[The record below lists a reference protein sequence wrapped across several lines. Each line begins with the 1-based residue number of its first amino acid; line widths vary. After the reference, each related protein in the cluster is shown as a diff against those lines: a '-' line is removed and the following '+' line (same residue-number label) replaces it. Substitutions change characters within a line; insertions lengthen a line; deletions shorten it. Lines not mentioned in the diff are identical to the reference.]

1 MTSLGASPTPGV
13 HVQMNNREREY
24 PTGDGLCCPMCH
36 RGTVI
41 QQDCTRELGTC
52 CSPCRSGTFMNNPS
66 GLNACFPCTPC
77 DTDTLHGLFALQN
90 CTSTADTVCDVL
102 SGYLCKSLAN
112 NKGCMMAE
120 EHSQCA
126 PGQGIKQ
133 LGTSRTDNVC
143 EDYFSQDV
151 VACKL
156 CSETQVKVKEGG
168 ASTDI
173 VCSDGSRNHS
183 MVCYEPKQDKR
194 PLKDDDTQ
202 NETLLAQAS
211 DFTEAETIYILLD
224 FGNMWMRYP

>member
-1 MTSLGASPTPGV
+1 GTYMNQNTRLKNCLSCTNCDPGSGLRIKRSCTLKSNTV
-13 HVQMNNREREY
+13 CEPLEGFYCIDSKEHSCVAAEKHTACKPGQYIKREY

-156 CSETQVKVKEGG
+156 SLFHIAKAV
-168 ASTDI
+168 
-173 VCSDGSRNHS
+173 
-183 MVCYEPKQDKR
+183 MVITCIFPISSS
-194 PLKDDDTQ
+194 
-202 NETLLAQAS
+202 LA
-211 DFTEAETIYILLD
+211 
-224 FGNMWMRYP
+224 M

>member
-1 MTSLGASPTPGV
+1 IPPLNSLTTTIIHMLTSSTQPDLYMYLQYLYEFFLV
-13 HVQMNNREREY
+13 
-24 PTGDGLCCPMCH
+24 
-36 RGTVI
+36 
-41 QQDCTRELGTC
+41 
-52 CSPCRSGTFMNNPS
+52 
-66 GLNACFPCTPC
+66 
-77 DTDTLHGLFALQN
+77 HGLFALQN

-183 MVCYEPKQDKR
+183 MVFV
-194 PLKDDDTQ
+194 LS
-202 NETLLAQAS
+202 LL
-211 DFTEAETIYILLD
+211 FLLTFLD
-224 FGNMWMRYP
+224 I